1 MELGEIRLSNKLVG
15 ARCQFV
21 AFAKHKFLAS
31 KLEEELRKRLYYG
44 DDIAVGHE
52 DQQPGGAYCYAYRIT
67 FSVKRLP
74 LSGDLTIDMIM
85 EHLDAVEQ
93 DVEKA
98 LRIKELAE
106 MVE

>member
-1 MELGEIRLSNKLVG
+1 MELGEIQLGSRFVK

-31 KLEEELRKRLYYG
+31 KLEEELHKRLHRQY
-44 DDIAVGHE
+44 DIAVGHE
-52 DQQPGGAYCYAYRIT
+52 DQQPGGVYCHAYRVT
-67 FSVKRLP
+67 FPISDSP
-74 LSGDLTIDMIM
+74 LSGDLTIDRIM
-85 EHLDAVEQ
+85 KELDGIEQ

-98 LRIKELAE
+98 LRIKKLAE